1 MDMRADHSVDAADF
15 AAHCAEFLDKFDN
28 GTLHRIEVMRDG
40 KVVAVVLTPAG
51 RSLFGYLRGTVTIPD
66 GFDLTAPVFEDTM
79 NAEEGR
85 VHE

>member
-1 MDMRADHSVDAADF
+1 MDTRADQSVDAVEF
-15 AAHCAEFLDKFDN
+15 AAHCAEFLDKLDN

-40 KVVAVVLTPAG
+40 KVVAVLTPAG